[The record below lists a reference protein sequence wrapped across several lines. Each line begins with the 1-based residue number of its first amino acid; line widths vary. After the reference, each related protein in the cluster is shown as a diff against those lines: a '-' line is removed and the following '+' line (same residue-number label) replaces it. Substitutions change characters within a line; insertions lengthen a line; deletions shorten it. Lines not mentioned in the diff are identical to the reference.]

1 MSISI
6 NSPVIFEFMN
16 VFHPDSVV
24 ENFFMSV
31 INDLTSRPH
40 FIEEDM
46 RRHRKDLNKI
56 LKDYRD
62 VEKGKGGLAFKSAQE
77 VSTKARTDL
86 SGCYVLLTFKQM
98 LQDNSS
104 ELSVERFQERYPRF
118 ATAEDLPALLAY
130 RNYMVAA
137 LKVMP
142 AKNNKALLMSI
153 CARLSEGAGVTY
165 VTGSGQS
172 AATTRRVSIYEC
184 EGKVTPE
191 PSRKNKR
198 STDEESDSSS
208 SKRSRSYDSSS
219 VSVCSG
225 LTDHSR
231 EFDFDDFDMD
241 DSFGIDEN
249 LLELERDYCSMLFV
263 STSNEVDRL
272 SSSCSNLG
280 VMEDFSDEEL
290 SVFHCSGSYDVLDFA
305 KLER

>member
-1 MSISI
+1 
-6 NSPVIFEFMN
+6 
-16 VFHPDSVV
+16 
-24 ENFFMSV
+24 MSV

-56 LKDYRD
+56 LKDHRD
-62 VEKGKGGLAFKSAQE
+62 MEKVKCVEASKLAKE
-77 VSTKARTDL
+77 VSTKARIDL

-104 ELSVERFQERYPRF
+104 ELSVERFLERYPRF

-225 LTDHSR
+225 LTDNSR
-231 EFDFDDFDMD
+231 GFDLDDFVIEVEDNENSSTSICSNDLSELDFDLLDDLDF
-241 DSFGIDEN
+241 N
-249 LLELERDYCSMLFV
+249 LNL
-263 STSNEVDRL
+263 EVDL
-272 SSSCSNLG
+272 VPQAEDSDSLFSCLLDDL
-280 VMEDFSDEEL
+280 VDDFEEWWAVAEPSTL
-290 SVFHCSGSYDVLDFA
+290 L
-305 KLER
+305 